1 MQFIVGLARPLL
13 PEKVR
18 EFGEIVKDLG
28 GQVGSYIPH
37 SSYLVILDQRRVEE
51 LEALSCELLH
61 HKSLHYIM
69 WGPLVLGWFL
79 QISSWPSSCQRK
91 N

>member
-13 PEKVR
+13 PERVR

-37 SSYLVILDQRRVEE
+37 SSYLVILDQRRVED
-51 LEALSCELLH
+51 LEALSCELSQCSVTAYKYLSDSTELGQCGIWCSPLH
-61 HKSLHYIM
+61 APPCS
-69 WGPLVLGWFL
+69 
-79 QISSWPSSCQRK
+79 
-91 N
+91 